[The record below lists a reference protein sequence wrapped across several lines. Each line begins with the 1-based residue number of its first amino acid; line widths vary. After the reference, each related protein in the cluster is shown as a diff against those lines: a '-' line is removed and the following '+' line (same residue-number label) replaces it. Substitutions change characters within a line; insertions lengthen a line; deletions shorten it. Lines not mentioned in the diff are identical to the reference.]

1 MGAAHLNIEP
11 AIEKT
16 MRLDGHSADSHAQPP
31 LPFMTWHFSQR
42 NFLKD
47 PVVAHLENLAK
58 ADTVY
63 FLRKS

>member
-1 MGAAHLNIEP
+1 
-11 AIEKT
+11 
-16 MRLDGHSADSHAQPP
+16 
-31 LPFMTWHFSQR
+31 MTWHFSQR